1 MVAGDGSDESGADS
15 DSDSDSIL
23 GSEGRNAEAECCLN
37 IITRQLHR
45 PARARSQARLQLNRC
60 RCRTFIQM
68 GN

>member
-1 MVAGDGSDESGADS
+1 MVADVMGLMRAVLTVTADR
-15 DSDSDSIL
+15 IL

-37 IITRQLHR
+37 IITRQLHH
-45 PARARSQARLQLNRC
+45 PARTRSQARLQLNRC